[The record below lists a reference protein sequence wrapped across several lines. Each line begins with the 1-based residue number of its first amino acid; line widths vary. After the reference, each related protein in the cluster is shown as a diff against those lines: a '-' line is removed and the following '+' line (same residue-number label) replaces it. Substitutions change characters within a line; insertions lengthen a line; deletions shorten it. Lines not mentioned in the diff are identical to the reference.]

1 MESQGLDSPRVGWN
15 EIEWFAMLWEA
26 AEVVV
31 SGWCCV
37 WSPWRNNWYVT
48 PCMEEQW
55 YFCWSNFSRPI
66 GVLREEDWRENKENK
81 RVGKHDSC
89 ALSRQQSVNRGFED
103 ASFIQIISR
112 FSVQSSKFNEGLP
125 WNRRNLE
132 WSDSASRCK
141 KSTWWGGRGSW
152 STWKLSFAS
161 NTNLQWT
168 FWNGSLYS
176 RSRHLCGNEC
186 WNGSGT
192 LVERTI
198 ACTQS
203 FETSMGLCGTSTQ
216 RISLGNNAQI
226 LSVSLCIDLSSF
238 TWDHWGPLRTID
250 STRVLFVPHLQCST

>member
-15 EIEWFAMLWEA
+15 EIEWFAMLREA
-26 AEVVV
+26 SEVVV

-48 PCMEEQW
+48 PCMEEQR
-55 YFCWSNFSRPI
+55 YFCFSNFRRPI
-66 GVLREEDWRENKENK
+66 GVLREGDWREN
-81 RVGKHDSC
+81 
-89 ALSRQQSVNRGFED
+89 SVNRGFED
-103 ASFIQIISR
+103 VSFIQIISR
-112 FSVQSSKFNEGLP
+112 FSVQSSKFNGWLP

-132 WSDSASRCK
+132 WSDSASRWCK
-141 KSTWWGGRGSW
+141 KSTWWGRGSW

-176 RSRHLCGNEC
+176 RSWHLCGNEC

-216 RISLGNNAQI
+216 RISLGNDAQI
-226 LSVSLCIDLSSF
+226 LSVSLCIGLSSF
-238 TWDHWGPLRTID
+238 TWDHWGPLTQ
-250 STRVLFVPHLQCST
+250 LEFCSFHIFSAPLSSINAFNDVRYYYEVR